1 MILDDPC
8 GPEDITGSLKD
19 GRGRSKIRVRERL
32 KDSGFEDE
40 GSTGKG
46 CRWPLEAREDKETDS
61 PQSLRKEQ
69 PW

>member
-1 MILDDPC
+1 MILDGPS

-32 KDSGFEDE
+32 EDSGFEDE

-46 CRWPLEAREDKETDS
+46 RRRPLEAREGKETDS
-61 PQSLRKEQ
+61 PQSLRKKQ